1 MRERPDRE
9 AKHRTGV
16 VGIFAT
22 RASVV
27 RVVGTIL
34 AEQDDE
40 RRDGRRRSRPETL
53 APTGGGT
60 ETQEA
65 PTLVMVN

>member
-16 VGIFAT
+16 VGIFTT

-40 RRDGRRRSRPETL
+40 RRNGDPRSADAGDGELNDQTRGRRAVTPR
-53 APTGGGT
+53 TGT
-60 ETQEA
+60 
-65 PTLVMVN
+65 